1 MSVPYIHTF
10 YTPKGYYFY
19 DFNTNAIVRIN
30 KSVYDFLNEW
40 EKNKD
45 CPNSQSEC
53 GNIIDELKRAGF
65 LSERHWTKIEHP
77 ATKMLD
83 RYLHSSVESITL
95 QVTQQCNLKCNYC
108 PYSGSYYN
116 REHSNRH
123 MSFETAKQAIDF
135 YIAHSFDIPVAHIG
149 FYGGEPLIE
158 YDLIRKIVEYCREKC
173 FGKKIMYF
181 MTTNATL
188 LTEEVI
194 DFLMENEFNLSISLD
209 GPRNYHDRNRHR
221 IDDNVP
227 QFNAEQAVKESENTN
242 RYMPEA
248 DFDEKAFAMIGPNA
262 PQDVK
267 DAWMEAA
274 KEVNANGLG
283 IKGNGMLSHISQMMV
298 QRLNKQLKGEGD
310 VDNLDILGNTTESAI
325 QATKQALYNLDHP
338 VVYTPKS
345 IEVQQACIKERE
357 FYVAFLEKLEKL

>member
-158 YDLIRKIVEYCREKC
+158 YDYIDENGNLSHFSVSIRKDE
-173 FGKKIMYF
+173 M
-181 MTTNATL
+181 
-188 LTEEVI
+188 
-194 DFLMENEFNLSISLD
+194 NERL
-209 GPRNYHDRNRHR
+209 RKEA
-221 IDDNVP
+221 
-227 QFNAEQAVKESENTN
+227 QENAEKQIEKTRENA
-242 RYMPEA
+242 RK
-248 DFDEKAFAMIGPNA
+248 KAEQIA
-262 PQDVK
+262 
-267 DAWMEAA
+267 
-274 KEVNANGLG
+274 
-283 IKGNGMLSHISQMMV
+283 
-298 QRLNKQLKGEGD
+298 
-310 VDNLDILGNTTESAI
+310 
-325 QATKQALYNLDHP
+325 
-338 VVYTPKS
+338 
-345 IEVQQACIKERE
+345 
-357 FYVAFLEKLEKL
+357 EKLEEKAEEAKEDGEKIAISEGIQDENEIVKDRAEKLLSEKLENATDGEVYLDNEDMQVIIDAAQNREAVTTNTSSEVGKNFDFKI